1 MQSIN
6 RKDILSIFFLL
17 LFVFGYF
24 YQDPGNNGN
33 SRLDLVFAYVQEHH
47 LWIDNFIEKPETKN
61 TSDLA
66 LYRGHYYSDKSIG
79 PALIGI
85 VLDEPLYWMQQTFN
99 VPDEH
104 TVKMILTFLVIGL
117 PSAIAGTLM
126 FILCLYLSG
135 SRFRSCLVT
144 LSIMLG
150 TLCFPYGVT
159 FFSHQ
164 FTASLLFIAF
174 VLIFF
179 LKEKPIKGIWLFPDL
194 FLIGLLL
201 GFALIGEYPAA
212 IIILALT
219 VYYLSIIWRNPTYR
233 HWWAVILPV
242 LGAIIPIGLQLRN
255 NLISFG
261 SYFSFGYSNLLLQ
274 SFQTGMNQGIGG
286 ITWPNLKVLYYMTLH
301 PTLGVFWQSPV
312 LLLAVVGAVFMFTQ
326 RRYREEAILSACI
339 ICSYFVI
346 LSGYY
351 AWWGGSAV
359 GPRHII
365 PALPFFCLF
374 LVFLP
379 RKFNWPF
386 VGLSLVSIGQMV
398 IVAASTTLVP
408 DKMVAKLETIG
419 FFGYSNIYSYCLQQ
433 LTSFGNF
440 TQNLGSAIFHL
451 NSWSSL
457 VPFFIVVV
465 GLMLFFFNND
475 LKAFLRM
482 KHSTQNSVGG

>member
-33 SRLDLVFAYVQEHH
+33 SRFDLIFAYVQEHH

-66 LYRGHYYSDKSIG
+66 LYQGHYYSDKSIG

-85 VLDEPLYWMQQTFN
+85 ALDEPLYWMQKTFN

-104 TVKMILTFLVIGL
+104 TIKMILTFLVIGL

-126 FILCLYLSG
+126 FILCLYLSK
-135 SRFRSCLVT
+135 SRFRSFLVT

-164 FTASLLFIAF
+164 FTASLLFSAF
-174 VLIFF
+174 VMMFF
-179 LKEKPIKGIWLFPDL
+179 LKEKPVKGIALFPYL

-212 IIILALT
+212 IIILAL
-219 VYYLSIIWRNPTYR
+219 VIYYFSIIWRNSAFR
-233 HWWAVILPV
+233 HWWSVVLPL

-261 SYFSFGYSNLLLQ
+261 SYFSFGYSNLLMQ

-286 ITWPNLKVLYYMTLH
+286 ITWPSLKVLYYMTIH

-312 LLLAVVGAVFMFTQ
+312 LLLAIIGAAVMFTQ
-326 RRYREEAILSACI
+326 RRYREEAILATCI
-339 ICSYFVI
+339 ICAYFVI

-365 PALPFFCLF
+365 PALPFFSLF
-374 LVFLP
+374 LAFVPKKL
-379 RKFNWPF
+379 NWPF
-386 VGLSLVSIGQMV
+386 VGLSLVSIGQMI
-398 IVAASTTLVP
+398 IVAASTTQVP
-408 DKMVAKLETIG
+408 DTMVARLGTIG

-433 LTSFGNF
+433 LVSFGNF
-440 TQNLGSAIFHL
+440 AQNLGSSIFLL
-451 NSWSSL
+451 NSWASL
-457 VPFFIVVV
+457 APFFVIVI
-465 GLMLFFFNND
+465 GLVIYFFRSE
-475 LKAFLRM
+475 LKSFLQF
-482 KHSTQNSVGG
+482 KVSQH